1 MFFRIGTGSTGGTY
15 FPIGGIIASAIS
27 SPPGSRPC
35 DRGGSCG
42 VPGLI
47 AVAQSTE
54 GSVANVES
62 IANGRLESGFSQ
74 ADIAYWAYNG
84 EHIFD
89 NREPLRDLRMIANLF
104 PESVHVVA
112 RQNAGIESM
121 TDLKGKRVSIDVE
134 GSGTRVDAL
143 LVLQAY
149 GVTKN
154 DIDAVSVPSGLAADM
169 LRAGELDAFIFVAGT
184 PATAVAQL
192 AADSLIKLLPLDGQQ
207 ADDLIARYPFFS
219 KGSIASA
226 TYFNVGETPTVTVG
240 AQWLVSASV
249 PDDEV
254 YEITRAL
261 WHPSTRRLLDKGH
274 PKGRLIQLDA
284 ALEGQSVPLHP
295 GAERFYQEVG
305 EIPQ

>member
-1 MFFRIGTGSTGGTY
+1 M
-15 FPIGGIIASAIS
+15 
-27 SPPGSRPC
+27 
-35 DRGGSCG
+35 
-42 VPGLI
+42 PGLI

-62 IANGRLESGFSQ
+62 ISDGRLESGFSQ

-89 NREPLRDLRMIANLF
+89 NREALRDLRMIANLF

-112 RQNAGIESM
+112 RQNAGIDSV

-143 LVLQAY
+143 LVLDAY
-149 GVTKN
+149 GVTEN

-169 LRAGELDAFIFVAGT
+169 LRADELDAFIFVAGT
-184 PATAVAQL
+184 PANAVAQL

-261 WHPSTRRLLDKGH
+261 WHPNTRRLLDKGH